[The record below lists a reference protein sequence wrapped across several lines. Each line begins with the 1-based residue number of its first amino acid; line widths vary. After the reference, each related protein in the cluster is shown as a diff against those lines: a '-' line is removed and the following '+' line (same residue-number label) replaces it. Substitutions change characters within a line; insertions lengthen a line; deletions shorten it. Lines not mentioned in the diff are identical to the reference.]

1 MLKTKGDFDMKVA
14 IPTAEGQL
22 AMHFGHCEK
31 FAIIEVEENKIV
43 KTEEAI
49 PPPHEPGVLPKWLGE
64 MNVDLIIAG
73 GMGVSAQDLFKANG
87 VKVLVGA
94 PAEDVKTL
102 VESYLNG
109 SLVTGQNVCDH

>member
-1 MLKTKGDFDMKVA
+1 MKIA

-49 PPPHEPGVLPKWLGE
+49 APPHEAGVLP
-64 MNVDLIIAG
+64 
-73 GMGVSAQDLFKANG
+73 
-87 VKVLVGA
+87 
-94 PAEDVKTL
+94 
-102 VESYLNG
+102 
-109 SLVTGQNVCDH
+109 